1 MQNHLN
7 DIYYNKVSPA
17 DKNSKIPLL
26 FPEYKQ
32 LLCHLLL
39 FHWSNTERQSAES
52 LLFLC
57 KTTTTGYHQ
66 RFSLFSAVCPLC
78 VDNPCNEYTEKTL
91 ILISNP
97 QPFSALKRKY
107 IHPFMSFRRLCPL
120 PFWSVMAPEFSQF
133 LPTYEPPNSGNFFL
147 A

>member
-1 MQNHLN
+1 M
-7 DIYYNKVSPA
+7 IYIIIRYRQPIKTVKYPCFSRNI
-17 DKNSKIPLL
+17 NSYCAICFCFIGRIRNGKAQKASYFCAKRPPPDTI
-26 FPEYKQ
+26 
-32 LLCHLLL
+32 
-39 FHWSNTERQSAES
+39 SAFRY
-52 LLFLC
+52 FLQYVLYVWTIRAMSIR
-57 KTTTTGYHQ
+57 K
-66 RFSLFSAVCPLC
+66 
-78 VDNPCNEYTEKTL
+78 KTL

-107 IHPFMSFRRLCPL
+107 IHPFMSFTRLCPL